1 MASSTN
7 PIYLLLECWKLMSK
21 TLGFFCFGVKISV
34 ENTKPGLFPLHLLFL
49 VIPKLEAGS
58 ALPALYRC
66 SRRNSPL
73 CKTPRICCCQ
83 VSTAAQL
90 LLPPSK
96 ISCRL
101 LPMVSDSPSQEK
113 LSSNPDQQRAA
124 GKGKVKVMVN
134 WANDYVSVQDLI
146 PQFQQN

>member
-1 MASSTN
+1 MASTQT
-7 PIYLLLECWKLMSK
+7 PIICYWSAESWCPRLWFFVLVLKFLWKTS
-21 TLGFFCFGVKISV
+21 
-34 ENTKPGLFPLHLLFL
+34 NLFPLHQLFL

-58 ALPALYRC
+58 ALPAPYRC
-66 SRRNSPL
+66 SRRNSPM

-101 LPMVSDSPSQEK
+101 LPMEWDSPSQEK

-134 WANDYVSVQDLI
+134 WANDYLSAQDLI